1 MEKAPDK
8 GKRKKGIETKNRILE
23 AAAELFAYRG
33 FDSVSVYEISS
44 AVGIKESSIY
54 NHFKSKADILEAL
67 YESFIQRTHELRPP
81 ETEIDKMLMFM
92 QPEEVFKAVLYNF
105 GSSAGGML
113 ENTAMIINIEKFKS
127 ARAADIYFKYVIK
140 EPSEYYERL
149 INKMAAAGMIKPV
162 DARLV
167 AEQYNYITVALT
179 KEYYMAKS
187 GLADMRSVIQYMLKT
202 VSFFCGLMKA

>member
-1 MEKAPDK
+1 MEKVPDIH
-8 GKRKKGIETKNRILE
+8 KRKKGIETRNKILE
-23 AAAELFAYRG
+23 ASAALFAGKGYDG
-33 FDSVSVYEISS
+33 VSLYDISS

-54 NHFKSKADILEAL
+54 NHFKSKADILETL
-67 YESFIQRTHELRPP
+67 YGDFIHRTHELRPP
-81 ETEIDKMLMFM
+81 ESEIDKMLMVM
-92 QPEEVFKAVLYNF
+92 QPEEIFKTVLYSF
-105 GSSAGGML
+105 GSRAGSML
-113 ENTAMIINIEKFKS
+113 ENTSMIINNEKFKS

-149 INKMAAAGMIKPV
+149 INKMAEAGMIKPV
-162 DARLV
+162 DAKAF

-187 GLADMRSVIQYMLKT
+187 GLADMRSVISYMLKT